1 MTAKYTGGCL
11 CGAVRFAT
19 DAEPVFT
26 GNCHCKDCQRST
38 GGPFT
43 PAMFFP
49 EAAVT
54 VTGTT
59 NSFRS
64 LADSGKYI
72 ERCFCPTCG
81 SQLFGR
87 LEMLPG
93 MLGLKAGTLD
103 DASLY
108 KPAVDIYV
116 ASAPHWDFM
125 NPGLPKFDKAPAQ

>member
-26 GNCHCKDCQRST
+26 GNCHCSDCQRST

-49 EAAVT
+49 GSAVT

-59 NSFRS
+59 TSFRS
-64 LADSGKYI
+64 LGDSGKYI
-72 ERCFCPTCG
+72 DRCFCPTCG
-81 SQLFGR
+81 SQLLTR
-87 LEMLPG
+87 LEVLPG

-103 DASLY
+103 DPSLY

-116 ASAPHWDFM
+116 ASAPHWDVM
-125 NPGLPKFDKAPAQ
+125 NPDLPKFAKAPA